1 MRRRSRNNFM
11 DIGLD
16 MITDTKKRG
25 QRQIKK
31 LRKKIKSML

>member
-1 MRRRSRNNFM
+1 MRRRSQNNFIG
-11 DIGLD
+11 IGLD
-16 MITDTKKRG
+16 MITDPKKR